1 MKTGKYVILT
11 DKSRLVPT
19 MENLGTRGGARSFET
34 VPEMLEVDEAELTMK
49 ERSDLRKDPRVRAI
63 APPMPMALIE
73 PVESKSVTAAEATE
87 VTWGVDAVGALASP
101 FDGAGISVAV
111 LDTGIDPNHPAFAG
125 VELLRR
131 NFTAEGD
138 DDMNGHGTHCAGTI
152 FGQDVDGKRI
162 GVARNIKRALIGKVL
177 GEGGGSSAT
186 IAKAI
191 QWAVDEGAHVVS
203 MSLGID
209 FPGFVEQLVN
219 LYNLNINPATSMALE
234 AYRANV
240 NLFTELAN
248 FVRAQGMFGQG
259 SVIVAASGNESN
271 RPEYEIGVSPPAA
284 GTGIIAV
291 GALEKTAS
299 GLSVAWFSNNQVDIS
314 APGVGIVSA
323 VPGGGLGSKS
333 GTSMATPHVAGV
345 AALWSQRQLELTDT
359 IDGHRLTVKLI
370 GSGKTEEMV
379 SDSEAEDIG
388 TGVVRAPMN

>member
-1 MKTGKYVILT
+1 M
-11 DKSRLVPT
+11 
-19 MENLGTRGGARSFET
+19 
-34 VPEMLEVDEAELTMK
+34 
-49 ERSDLRKDPRVRAI
+49 
-63 APPMPMALIE
+63 
-73 PVESKSVTAAEATE
+73 
-87 VTWGVDAVGALASP
+87 
-101 FDGAGISVAV
+101 
-111 LDTGIDPNHPAFAG
+111 
-125 VELLRR
+125 
-131 NFTAEGD
+131 
-138 DDMNGHGTHCAGTI
+138 
-152 FGQDVDGKRI
+152 
-162 GVARNIKRALIGKVL
+162 ARNIKRALIGKVL

-219 LYNLNINPATSMALE
+219 LYNLKINPATSMALE

>member
-1 MKTGKYVILT
+1 MKTEKLIILT
-11 DKSRLVPT
+11 DKSPIVPT
-19 MENLGTRGGARSFET
+19 VDNLGIRGGSRTIEMF
-34 VPEMLEVDEAELTMK
+34 PEVLEVEEADLTIR
-49 ERSDLRKDPRVRAI
+49 ERGDLRRDPRVRAI
-63 APPMPMALIE
+63 APPMPIALIE
-73 PVESKSVTAAEATE
+73 PVESKSVTAAETTE
-87 VTWGVDAVGALASP
+87 ATWGVEAVGATVSP
-101 FDGAGISVAV
+101 FDGSGITVAV
-111 LDTGIDPNHPAFAG
+111 LDTGIDPNHPAFTG

-131 NFTAEGD
+131 NFTTEGD
-138 DDMNGHGTHCAGTI
+138 DDTNSHGTHCAGTI
-152 FGQDVDGKRI
+152 FGQDIQGERI
-162 GVARNIKRALIGKVL
+162 GVARKIKRALIGKVL
-177 GEGGGSSAT
+177 GEGGGTSAT

-219 LYNLNINPATSMALE
+219 FYNLNIKPATSMALE
-234 AYRANV
+234 GYRANI

-248 FVRAQGMFGQG
+248 FVRARGMLGQG

-284 GTGIIAV
+284 GTGIISV
-291 GALEKTAS
+291 GALEKTVS
-299 GLSVAWFSNNQVDIS
+299 GLSVAYFSNNQVDVS
-314 APGVGIVSA
+314 APGVGVVSA

-345 AALWSQRQLELTDT
+345 AALWAQQQLELNGA

-370 GSGKTEEMV
+370 GSGKTEGLV

-388 TGVVRAPMN
+388 TGIVKAPMN